1 MDWVVRFISEVRSV
15 RAEMNVP
22 AGARVKLNI
31 KGANGE
37 SLARFERHRDLV
49 MRLARLETADVSDVV
64 PQGAVQIVLDEAT
77 LVLPLSG
84 LIDVAAETAR
94 LTKEIGKLEGEVA
107 KIDAKLGN
115 ARFVAGAPEEVVEEQ
130 RERRAEAEAALVK
143 LREALKRVEAVV

>member
-1 MDWVVRFISEVRSV
+1 MSW
-15 RAEMNVP
+15 P
-22 AGARVKLNI
+22 GLAGP
-31 KGANGE
+31 
-37 SLARFERHRDLV
+37 HRDPV

-107 KIDAKLGN
+107 KIDAKLAMPGLSQMPRMKRGMTISN
-115 ARFVAGAPEEVVEEQ
+115 SDVMARLG
-130 RERRAEAEAALVK
+130 RAIHVFT
-143 LREALKRVEAVV
+143 RQT